1 MAIELRHDQATALVL
16 DAPDGIVATSA
27 TLTLYKPNG
36 QVVEA
41 PAVTVP
47 TASTTVQAGSTDLD
61 LVLASVAGLSPGQ
74 LVRITSHGVH
84 HLRRIA
90 SISGTTVQLLSA
102 LPEDA
107 AAADVVKSLRLAATF
122 AAPGAS
128 LLGANYSAEWTWTDG
143 TNKGSKRESVDVV
156 RWPFVNPVGPQDVA
170 DILAQ
175 VYRDTSRPEA
185 WCADIAGRAA
195 EKIRLQLWARGER
208 PHLYV
213 DSGRFREAALTAV
226 HWLLAES
233 GYSPAG
239 TDAETR
245 QRNLR
250 IQFAEEVALVVRSL
264 AVYDGDG
271 DGQAGGDQETAR
283 HFYSFAASR

>member
-1 MAIELRHDQATALVL
+1 MAIELRHDQATALGL

-27 TLTLYKPNG
+27 TLSLYKPNG
-36 QVVEA
+36 QLVEA

-47 TASTTVQAGSTDLD
+47 TASTTVQAGSSDLD
-61 LVLASVAGLSPGQ
+61 LVVASVAGLSAGQ
-74 LVRITSHGVH
+74 LVRITSSGVH

-90 SISGTTVQLLSA
+90 SIAGSTVQLLSA
-102 LPEDA
+102 LPEA
-107 AAADVVKSLRLAATF
+107 AAVGDLVKALRLSATL
-122 AAPGAS
+122 AAPGVS
-128 LLGANYSAEWTWTDG
+128 LLGPNYYAEWTWTDG
-143 TNKGSKRESVDVV
+143 TLKGSARDSVDVV

-170 DILAQ
+170 DILVQ

-185 WCADIAGRAA
+185 WCADIANRVA

-226 HWLLAES
+226 HWLLAEV

-250 IQFAEEVALVVRSL
+250 SQFAEDVGLVVRSL
-264 AVYDGDG
+264 AVYDADG
-271 DGQAGGDQETAR
+271 DGQAGGAEETAR
-283 HFYSFAASR
+283 HFYTFRASR